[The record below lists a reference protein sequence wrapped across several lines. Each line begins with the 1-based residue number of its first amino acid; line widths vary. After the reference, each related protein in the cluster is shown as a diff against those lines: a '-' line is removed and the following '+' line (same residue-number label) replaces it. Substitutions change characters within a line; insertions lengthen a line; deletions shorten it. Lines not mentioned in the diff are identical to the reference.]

1 MKKYNFMT
9 IMYIISL
16 SFTSFAIGLF
26 TLAFNLHINSI
37 ISSKFFLSNFLL
49 VGNIAMALGGV
60 IFGKIL
66 DKYNKTR
73 ILLVATILS
82 AFFFAFECFITDKTL
97 LYLVSLCYGL
107 IFSILMSIHTPFI
120 IEYVDEKNQA
130 FTFNLCSSCKLFSST
145 LGIYIGGY
153 IPLNPCVKLNGSQ
166 YQNIFIIASVSYF
179 FAIVPLLFIQ
189 KKEKKTDTKMIKNK
203 KTKSIPRFSAFS
215 IIFLILGLLLFFSPY
230 MNLYLNNKYE
240 ISLKNISIIITL
252 IEIFPVVT
260 NILLGKLFDYFEEIH
275 IISAC
280 SFICIILY
288 GLLAIFP
295 QLLVQVIL
303 LLCVTIIS
311 SFLFPHI
318 NRFILKLYPKEKMGQ
333 MSGIANLFYNLGD
346 SLGTYTEGLFINY
359 SLFRMPF
366 IIASILFFILCLF
379 IKNLEKEH
387 TN

>member
-1 MKKYNFMT
+1 
-9 IMYIISL
+9 
-16 SFTSFAIGLF
+16 
-26 TLAFNLHINSI
+26 
-37 ISSKFFLSNFLL
+37 
-49 VGNIAMALGGV
+49 
-60 IFGKIL
+60 
-66 DKYNKTR
+66 
-73 ILLVATILS
+73 
-82 AFFFAFECFITDKTL
+82 
-97 LYLVSLCYGL
+97 
-107 IFSILMSIHTPFI
+107 
-120 IEYVDEKNQA
+120 
-130 FTFNLCSSCKLFSST
+130 
-145 LGIYIGGY
+145 
-153 IPLNPCVKLNGSQ
+153 
-166 YQNIFIIASVSYF
+166 
-179 FAIVPLLFIQ
+179 
-189 KKEKKTDTKMIKNK
+189 MIKNK

-311 SFLFPHI
+311 SFLFPHT

-379 IKNLEKEH
+379 IKNLEK
-387 TN
+387 